1 MFFMKIH
8 EIIFPSNIQ
17 TSLFN
22 LAKAT
27 GDELSRSNA
36 ESRSSIL
43 ATHCRAS
50 NATKET
56 SGVETGREVL
66 EKNSLVPH
74 CQFCMAM
81 IRHAP
86 TKYMGGDLKGHA

>member
-66 EKNSLVPH
+66 
-74 CQFCMAM
+74 
-81 IRHAP
+81 
-86 TKYMGGDLKGHA
+86 